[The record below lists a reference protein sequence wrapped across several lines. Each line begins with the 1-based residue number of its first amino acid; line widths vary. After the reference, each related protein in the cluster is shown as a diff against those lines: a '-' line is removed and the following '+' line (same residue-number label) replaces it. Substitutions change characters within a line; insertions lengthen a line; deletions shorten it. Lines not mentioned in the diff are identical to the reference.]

1 MINEFF
7 FQIQSMIC
15 MDDQEFVAN
24 SNYVLSYLF
33 LQCNQSSTF
42 LYCFIILLFLISSF
56 LHTRS
61 LLILYVY
68 VSIESIDCILLS
80 SLALNAILLTFS
92 VNTLCFSLPDLCCYF
107 FAVTFADFLFCMIF
121 LSFSKTINT
130 NFIIFF

>member
-24 SNYVLSYLF
+24 SNYALWYLF
-33 LQCNQSSTF
+33 LQWDQSSTF
-42 LYCFIILLFLISSF
+42 LYCFIIMLFLISSF

-68 VSIESIDCILLS
+68 VSIESTDCILLS